1 MEIISLLHKVIVETD
16 LAQSLNIADL
26 RLEQAV
32 VLIVETLIEF
42 LKYVDLPLAL
52 RNFILELAHD
62 VLMLQLV
69 EREQEVTLEGNFEVF
84 SGC

>member
-1 MEIISLLHKVIVETD
+1 MEIIPFLHKVIVETD

-42 LKYVDLPLAL
+42 LKYVDLPLVL
-52 RNFILELAHD
+52 RNFILEFAHD
-62 VLMLQLV
+62 VLML
-69 EREQEVTLEGNFEVF
+69 
-84 SGC
+84 